1 MVIAAIIQEL
11 TNWVYTQSMDTI
23 ARSCVICALIFCTLF
38 RKYSGEKWLRL
49 CVGAA
54 LASWFGVVLW
64 MTVLGRIPDVGY
76 EAHWIPLHTY
86 WAVLF
91 GAHQEMLRS
100 CFMNAVLFYP
110 AGLFLAGLM
119 PENRSYRKGVLC
131 TALIFALFSL
141 AIELSQYFWQLGKC
155 EIDDVLHNTLGAG
168 LGYAAFYLD
177 LDDKSQ
183 SNWR

>member
-1 MVIAAIIQEL
+1 MIVSDIIERIVQG
-11 TNWVYTQSMDTI
+11 VYALQPDRLS
-23 ARSCVICALIFCTLF
+23 RYCVCCALIFCTLF
-38 RKYSGEKWLRL
+38 RKYSGEKWLRP

-64 MTVLGRIPDVGY
+64 MTVLGRSPDVGY
-76 EAHWIPLHTY
+76 ETHWIPLHTY
-86 WAVLF
+86 WAVF
-91 GAHQEMLRS
+91 SGAHPEMIRS
-100 CFMNAVLFYP
+100 CFMNVILFYP
-110 AGLFLAGLM
+110 AGLLLAGLM
-119 PENRSYRKGVLC
+119 PENRSYRKGMLC
-131 TALIFALFSL
+131 TVLIFALFSL
-141 AIELSQYFWQLGKC
+141 SIELSQHFRQLGNC